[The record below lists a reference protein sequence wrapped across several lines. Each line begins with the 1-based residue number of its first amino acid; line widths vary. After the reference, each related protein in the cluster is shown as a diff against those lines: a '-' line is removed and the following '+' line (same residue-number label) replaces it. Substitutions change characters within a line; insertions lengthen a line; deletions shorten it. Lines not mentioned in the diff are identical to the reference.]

1 MAFILLCVAVII
13 IAAPTPAPWGSW
25 VALALA
31 VVALIVYCLGLH
43 GSRLVDSG
51 VRESAPMVYSGAPL
65 RSGFL
70 GSPADRFRPDGSR
83 IDDVPVVPS

>member
-13 IAAPTPAPWGSW
+13 IAAPTPAPWGAW

-43 GSRLVDSG
+43 GTHLASN
-51 VRESAPMVYSGAPL
+51 VRRNSSPMVYATPL
-65 RSGFL
+65 FSSGFRA
-70 GSPADRFRPDGSR
+70 SSADRFRPDGSR